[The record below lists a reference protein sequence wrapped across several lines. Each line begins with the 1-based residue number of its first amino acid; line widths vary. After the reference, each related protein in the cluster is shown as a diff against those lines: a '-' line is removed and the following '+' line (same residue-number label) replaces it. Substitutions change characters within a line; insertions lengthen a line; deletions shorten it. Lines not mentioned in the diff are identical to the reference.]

1 MKPTVGRIVHYI
13 PEWAGA
19 GGASVNPLPAI
30 ITAVYDNDTVELG
43 VFGRNYRPVTAV
55 HAEPKGDVTQ
65 GDPGTWH
72 WPPRQES

>member
-19 GGASVNPLPAI
+19 GGASANPLPAI

-43 VFGRNYRPVTAV
+43 VFGRNYYPATAIY
-55 HAEPKGDVTQ
+55 HAAQ
-65 GDPGTWH
+65 ANPGTWF